1 MPGVMEKSYG
11 RLLAYVRLLANP
23 VKKTIIVTECKIHK
37 FINIQALE
45 ILKNDKF
52 YDAYSFFSD
61 YILQLNEG
69 VTWADQDL
77 KSMGHFYNPYRG
89 KGLYGNKNAMSLG
102 VEYYR
107 RATKDWRAGNIESS
121 MFYLGAAIHLVQDMT
136 VPQHAN
142 IRLLDSHKQY
152 ETFIKKSYLKFPAFT
167 VYKGGYYY
175 MSSIDEAIT
184 CNARNAIKIFSRLK
198 AIDNE
203 ARRFH
208 IITKFI
214 LPLAQKSSAGCLL
227 MFYRDTARLKAY

>member
-1 MPGVMEKSYG
+1 MPGVVEKSYG
-11 RLLAYVRLLANP
+11 RLLGYVRSLANP
-23 VKKTIIVTECKIHK
+23 IKRTIVVTECKIHK

-77 KSMGHFYNPYRG
+77 KSMGHFYNPYKK

-102 VEYYR
+102 VEYYG
-107 RATKDWRAGNIESS
+107 RAIKDWRAGNIESS
-121 MFYLGAAIHLVQDMT
+121 MFYLGASIHLVQDMT

-142 IRLLDSHKQY
+142 IRLLDNHKQY
-152 ETFIKKSYLKFPAFT
+152 ETFIKRSYLKFPAFT
-167 VYKGGYYY
+167 VFKGGYYY
-175 MSSIDEAIT
+175 MSSIDEAIA

-203 ARRFH
+203 TKRFY